1 MEFVH
6 KSVLFDEAIKALDL
20 NENKIIVDGTAGG
33 GGHSGEIAKRA
44 KRVISIDQDPDAIAV
59 LNERLGD
66 KENVTIVH
74 DNYSNIKNIISNLNI
89 EKIDGLLLDLGVS
102 SFQLDTAERGFSFHK
117 DAPLDM
123 RMSKSGLSAYD
134 VVNNY
139 DWIKDINTLD
149 FLRDYGKFFNVNYM
163 LDKDI
168 VRRRLDAG
176 ITYTEFS
183 YMILQ
188 ALDFKYLHEHNN
200 VDLQCAGSDQWG
212 NITAGIDLIRKKTG
226 QEVYGFTMPLI
237 LDKFGNKFGKS
248 EGNALWLDKNKT
260 SPYEIYQYLVNTD
273 DSKVVE
279 YLKVFTFLSHEEINK
294 LEEKVKTE
302 PEKREAQKA
311 LASEV
316 VRFLHGE
323 EELQEAIKLT
333 ECLFTGNVKELTDE
347 EIEMVFKG
355 MPTIETKEDTII
367 NIMTNNDI
375 ASSKRE
381 AREFLSNNAITL
393 DGEIINDENYIITNN
408 KKNHIIR
415 RGKKKYYLI
424 KIN

>member
-139 DWIKDINTLD
+139 DERQLADIIY
-149 FLRDYGKFFNVNYM
+149 RYG
-163 LDKDI
+163 
-168 VRRRLDAG
+168 
-176 ITYTEFS
+176 
-183 YMILQ
+183 
-188 ALDFKYLHEHNN
+188 
-200 VDLQCAGSDQWG
+200 
-212 NITAGIDLIRKKTG
+212 
-226 QEVYGFTMPLI
+226 
-237 LDKFGNKFGKS
+237 
-248 EGNALWLDKNKT
+248 
-260 SPYEIYQYLVNTD
+260 
-273 DSKVVE
+273 
-279 YLKVFTFLSHEEINK
+279 
-294 LEEKVKTE
+294 EEKFSRRIAANIVKARAKKPIETTFE
-302 PEKREAQKA
+302 LVDIIKSSMPQKA
-311 LASEV
+311 LRDAHPARRTFQAIRIEV
-316 VRFLHGE
+316 NAELDVLKSTLEDAFDILAPGGRIAIITFHSLEDRIVKEQFAKWCQGCTCPKE
-323 EELQEAIKLT
+323 FPVCVCGKKPKGKAFKSISPSKEEL
-333 ECLFTGNVKELTDE
+333 E
-347 EIEMVFKG
+347 EN
-355 MPTIETKEDTII
+355 PR
-367 NIMTNNDI
+367 
-375 ASSKRE
+375 ARSSRLRIFEK
-381 AREFLSNNAITL
+381 F
-393 DGEIINDENYIITNN
+393 
-408 KKNHIIR
+408 
-415 RGKKKYYLI
+415 
-424 KIN
+424 

>member
-139 DWIKDINTLD
+139 DERQLADIIY
-149 FLRDYGKFFNVNYM
+149 RYG
-163 LDKDI
+163 
-168 VRRRLDAG
+168 
-176 ITYTEFS
+176 
-183 YMILQ
+183 
-188 ALDFKYLHEHNN
+188 
-200 VDLQCAGSDQWG
+200 
-212 NITAGIDLIRKKTG
+212 
-226 QEVYGFTMPLI
+226 
-237 LDKFGNKFGKS
+237 
-248 EGNALWLDKNKT
+248 
-260 SPYEIYQYLVNTD
+260 
-273 DSKVVE
+273 
-279 YLKVFTFLSHEEINK
+279 
-294 LEEKVKTE
+294 EEKFSRRIAANIVKARAKKPIETTFE
-302 PEKREAQKA
+302 LVDIIKSSMPQKA
-311 LASEV
+311 MRDAHPARRTFQAIRIEVNAELDVLKSTLEDAFDILAPGGRIAIITFHSLEDRIV
-316 VRFLHGE
+316 KEQFAKWCQGCTCPKEFPVCVCGKKPKGKTFKSISPSK
-323 EELQEAIKLT
+323 EEL
-333 ECLFTGNVKELTDE
+333 
-347 EIEMVFKG
+347 
-355 MPTIETKEDTII
+355 
-367 NIMTNNDI
+367 
-375 ASSKRE
+375 
-381 AREFLSNNAITL
+381 
-393 DGEIINDENYIITNN
+393 DENPRARSSRLRIFE
-408 KKNHIIR
+408 KF
-415 RGKKKYYLI
+415 
-424 KIN
+424 

>member
-139 DWIKDINTLD
+139 DERQLADIIYRYGEEKFSRRIAANIVKARAKKPIETTFELVDIIKSSMPQKAMRDAHPARRTFQAIRIEVNAELDVLKSTLEDAFDILAPGGRIAIITFHSLED
-149 FLRDYGKFFNVNYM
+149 RIVKEQFAKWCQGCTCPKEFPVCVCGK
-163 LDKDI
+163 KPK
-168 VRRRLDAG
+168 G
-176 ITYTEFS
+176 KT
-183 YMILQ
+183 
-188 ALDFKYLHEHNN
+188 FK
-200 VDLQCAGSDQWG
+200 S
-212 NITAGIDLIRKKTG
+212 I
-226 QEVYGFTMPLI
+226 
-237 LDKFGNKFGKS
+237 
-248 EGNALWLDKNKT
+248 
-260 SPYEIYQYLVNTD
+260 SP
-273 DSKVVE
+273 SK
-279 YLKVFTFLSHEEINK
+279 EE
-294 LEEKVKTE
+294 LEEN
-302 PEKREAQKA
+302 PR
-311 LASEV
+311 
-316 VRFLHGE
+316 
-323 EELQEAIKLT
+323 
-333 ECLFTGNVKELTDE
+333 
-347 EIEMVFKG
+347 
-355 MPTIETKEDTII
+355 
-367 NIMTNNDI
+367 
-375 ASSKRE
+375 
-381 AREFLSNNAITL
+381 AR
-393 DGEIINDENYIITNN
+393 
-408 KKNHIIR
+408 
-415 RGKKKYYLI
+415 
-424 KIN
+424 

>member
-139 DWIKDINTLD
+139 DERQLADIIYRYGEEKFSRRIAANIVKARAKKPIETTFELVDIIKSSMPQKAMRDAHPARRTFQAIRIEVNAELDVLKSTLEDAFDILAPGGRIAIITFHSLGD
-149 FLRDYGKFFNVNYM
+149 RIVKEQFAKWCQGCTCPKEFPVCVCGK
-163 LDKDI
+163 KPKGK
-168 VRRRLDAG
+168 A
-176 ITYTEFS
+176 
-183 YMILQ
+183 
-188 ALDFKYLHEHNN
+188 FK
-200 VDLQCAGSDQWG
+200 S
-212 NITAGIDLIRKKTG
+212 I
-226 QEVYGFTMPLI
+226 
-237 LDKFGNKFGKS
+237 
-248 EGNALWLDKNKT
+248 
-260 SPYEIYQYLVNTD
+260 SP
-273 DSKVVE
+273 SK
-279 YLKVFTFLSHEEINK
+279 EE
-294 LEEKVKTE
+294 LEEN
-302 PEKREAQKA
+302 PRARSSRLRIFEK
-311 LASEV
+311 
-316 VRFLHGE
+316 F
-323 EELQEAIKLT
+323 
-333 ECLFTGNVKELTDE
+333 
-347 EIEMVFKG
+347 
-355 MPTIETKEDTII
+355 
-367 NIMTNNDI
+367 
-375 ASSKRE
+375 
-381 AREFLSNNAITL
+381 
-393 DGEIINDENYIITNN
+393 
-408 KKNHIIR
+408 
-415 RGKKKYYLI
+415 
-424 KIN
+424 

>member
-139 DWIKDINTLD
+139 DERQLADIIYRYGEEKFSRRIAANIVKARAKKPIETTFELVDIIKSSMPQKAMRDAHPARRTFQAIRIEVNAELDVLKSTLEDAFDILAPSGRIAIITFHSLEDIIVKEQYSNCCQGCTCPKE
-149 FLRDYGKFFNVNYM
+149 FPVCVCGK
-163 LDKDI
+163 KPK
-168 VRRRLDAG
+168 G
-176 ITYTEFS
+176 KT
-183 YMILQ
+183 
-188 ALDFKYLHEHNN
+188 FK
-200 VDLQCAGSDQWG
+200 S
-212 NITAGIDLIRKKTG
+212 I
-226 QEVYGFTMPLI
+226 
-237 LDKFGNKFGKS
+237 
-248 EGNALWLDKNKT
+248 
-260 SPYEIYQYLVNTD
+260 SP
-273 DSKVVE
+273 SK
-279 YLKVFTFLSHEEINK
+279 EE
-294 LEEKVKTE
+294 LEEN
-302 PEKREAQKA
+302 PRARSSRLRIFEK
-311 LASEV
+311 
-316 VRFLHGE
+316 F
-323 EELQEAIKLT
+323 
-333 ECLFTGNVKELTDE
+333 
-347 EIEMVFKG
+347 
-355 MPTIETKEDTII
+355 
-367 NIMTNNDI
+367 
-375 ASSKRE
+375 
-381 AREFLSNNAITL
+381 
-393 DGEIINDENYIITNN
+393 
-408 KKNHIIR
+408 
-415 RGKKKYYLI
+415 
-424 KIN
+424 